1 MDFWRTRE
9 IDNFDPCNALLAIAT
24 NILLWLVLCSRD
36 TFFFF
41 NIVLDLCPKAPE
53 CVRVEESAGT
63 HAGPAVFSPLLI
75 GGSNWGPKISC
86 GIPNEALTARYKAHL
101 YEKHAHVWYL
111 YERWISSGC
120 NCCMQYFLLS
130 SQSSGPIETHPVC
143 SRAST
148 PRTPL
153 WTPTWYSWGLGYF
166 SKSWRIPAAA
176 QKHIGIG
183 EDDRHGVCGSVW
195 LSRERPGSAGHQ
207 RGLGRRRSVRWSS
220 FRFSCVRQVRWW
232 RSTGLNAQMLILKC
246 IFNFS

>member
-1 MDFWRTRE
+1 MHCW
-9 IDNFDPCNALLAIAT
+9 LLLQIYFV
-24 NILLWLVLCSRD
+24 LLWLVLCSRD

-63 HAGPAVFSPLLI
+63 HAVQLS
-75 GGSNWGPKISC
+75 
-86 GIPNEALTARYKAHL
+86 
-101 YEKHAHVWYL
+101 
-111 YERWISSGC
+111 
-120 NCCMQYFLLS
+120 FLLS
-130 SQSSGPIETHPVC
+130 WLAAPTEGQKYPAG
-143 SRAST
+143 SRTRLLRRGIKHIYMRSMHMFDTYTSAESLPAVT
-148 PRTPL
+148 VACNTFCCLLKALGRLRRIPSAGVHRHLEP
-153 WTPTWYSWGLGYF
+153 PCEWYSWGLGYF

-232 RSTGLNAQMLILKC
+232 RNRFKC
-246 IFNFS
+246 SNVNT